1 MEIDLASYMKFLFTL
16 LFVLGLIG
24 GAALLAKRAGLGNR
38 GPVVTGRGKRL
49 TFVETRGLDPTRRV
63 ILIKRDNKEHLLLLG
78 NTNEQVIESGLD
90 APEIAVTE
98 TSAGKPQGEPFK
110 IVNPFKA
117 AS

>member
-1 MEIDLASYMKFLFTL
+1 MEIDLASYMKFLFAL

-38 GPVVTGRGKRL
+38 GPVVKGRGKRL
-49 TFVETRGLDPTRRV
+49 TIVETMPLDPKRRV
-63 ILIKRDNKEHLLLLG
+63 ILIRRDDKEHLLLLG
-78 NTNEQVIESGLD
+78 STGEQVIESGLEAAD
-90 APEIAVTE
+90 IPAAEDPA
-98 TSAGKPQGEPFK
+98 SKPKDTPFK